1 MKLSPSEI
9 LLVIGLIED
18 YKDRCH
24 GHLPTNYRNLQRE
37 LLNANRSNIKAFREL
52 QKQYNHG

>member
-9 LLVIGLIED
+9 LQVLGLIED
-18 YKDRCH
+18 YKDKCH
-24 GHLPTNYRNLQRE
+24 GNVATNYRNLQQR
-37 LLNANRSNIKAFREL
+37 LLNANRSNIKAFRDL